1 MPKTVMLTNTVLL
14 ACLSL
19 LGGSGLI
26 SLLGGGVDFGCCS
39 LSVLWGTALACAVI
53 FLLTETLTGIT
64 WVPLVVLAGLITGR
78 VMLDGTAVTRA
89 SEIAWAVGWV
99 AMAIWFAYL
108 AARARENRW

>member
-1 MPKTVMLTNTVLL
+1 MFTNAVLL

-26 SLLGGGVDFGCCS
+26 SLLGGGVDFGRHG
-39 LSVLWGTALACAVI
+39 LTVLWWTAMVCAII
-53 FLLTETLTGIT
+53 FALTETLTGIT
-64 WVPLVVLAGLITGR
+64 WVPVVVLVSLITGR
-78 VMLDGTAVTRA
+78 MALNGATVTRF
-89 SEIAWAVGWV
+89 SEIAWAVGWA